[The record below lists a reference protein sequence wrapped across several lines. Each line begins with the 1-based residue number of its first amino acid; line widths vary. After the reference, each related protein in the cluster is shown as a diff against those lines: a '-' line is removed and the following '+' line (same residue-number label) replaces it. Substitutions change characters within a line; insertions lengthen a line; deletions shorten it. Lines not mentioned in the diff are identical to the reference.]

1 MTLFVGGG
9 SEGGREGRGEH
20 PWDQS
25 TPPALCPCHQPHPH
39 ACPRPAYLMDDNDG
53 MLVSKRRSFHWR
65 ASTLA
70 AVFKC
75 GCCCDCR

>member
-39 ACPRPAYLMDDNDG
+39 ARPRPAYLMDDNDS
-53 MLVSKRRSFHWR
+53 MAEILPLEAHSLPCSSV
-65 ASTLA
+65 A
-70 AVFKC
+70 AAATV
-75 GCCCDCR
+75 GSSH